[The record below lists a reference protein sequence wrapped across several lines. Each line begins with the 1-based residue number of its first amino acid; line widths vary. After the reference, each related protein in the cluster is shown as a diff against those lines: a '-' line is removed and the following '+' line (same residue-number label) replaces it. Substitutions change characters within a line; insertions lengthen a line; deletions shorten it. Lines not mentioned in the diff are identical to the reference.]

1 MPLLRNHKLIQNAL
15 VCQTRTMYL
24 NNIMENKMKN
34 IILLSV
40 LAVFLTSCSESVQ
53 EIQVTTVE
61 VSKTPLNLPN
71 PDPLQLQ
78 DVEWIIITK
87 DNANEI
93 FERIKSA
100 GGEYALFA
108 VEDTGY
114 EKLQINF
121 TDIRNKLAEQRQ
133 LLLAY
138 REYYEPVDQ
147 VE

>member
-1 MPLLRNHKLIQNAL
+1 
-15 VCQTRTMYL
+15 
-24 NNIMENKMKN
+24 MENKMKN
-34 IILLSV
+34 ILLLGL
-40 LAVFLTSCSESVQ
+40 LAVFLSSCSESVQ

-71 PDPLQLQ
+71 PDPLKLQ

-87 DNANEI
+87 DNAMEI
-93 FERIKSA
+93 FEKLKAA

-114 EKLQINF
+114 EKIQINF

-138 REYYEPVDQ
+138 KEYYESEEPEVT
-147 VE
+147 E

>member
-1 MPLLRNHKLIQNAL
+1 
-15 VCQTRTMYL
+15 
-24 NNIMENKMKN
+24 MENKMKN
-34 IILLSV
+34 IILLSL
-40 LAVFLTSCSESVQ
+40 LAVFLTSCGSSVQ

-61 VSKTPLNLPN
+61 VSKPPLHLQN
-71 PDPLQLQ
+71 PDPLKLQ

-138 REYYEPVDQ
+138 REYYEPSEPQPTTEASDV

>member
-1 MPLLRNHKLIQNAL
+1 
-15 VCQTRTMYL
+15 
-24 NNIMENKMKN
+24 MENKMKN
-34 IILLSV
+34 IILLSL
-40 LAVFLTSCSESVQ
+40 LAVFLTSCGSSVQ

-61 VSKTPLNLPN
+61 VSKTPLNLQN
-71 PDPLQLQ
+71 PDPLKLQ

-138 REYYEPVDQ
+138 REYYEPSEPQPTTEASDV

>member
-1 MPLLRNHKLIQNAL
+1 
-15 VCQTRTMYL
+15 
-24 NNIMENKMKN
+24 MENKMKN
-34 IILLSV
+34 IILLSL
-40 LAVFLTSCSESVQ
+40 LAVFLTSCGSSVQ

-71 PDPLQLQ
+71 PDPLKLQ

-138 REYYEPVDQ
+138 REYYEPQPTTEASDV

>member
-1 MPLLRNHKLIQNAL
+1 
-15 VCQTRTMYL
+15 
-24 NNIMENKMKN
+24 MENKMKN

-40 LAVFLTSCSESVQ
+40 LAVFLTSCGSSVQ

-61 VSKTPLNLPN
+61 VSMTPLNLPN
-71 PDPLQLQ
+71 PDPLKLQ

-138 REYYEPVDQ
+138 REYYEPSEPQPTTEASDV

>member
-1 MPLLRNHKLIQNAL
+1 
-15 VCQTRTMYL
+15 
-24 NNIMENKMKN
+24 MENKMKN
-34 IILLSV
+34 IILLSL
-40 LAVFLTSCSESVQ
+40 LAVFLTSCGSSVQ

-71 PDPLQLQ
+71 PDPLKLQ

>member
-1 MPLLRNHKLIQNAL
+1 
-15 VCQTRTMYL
+15 
-24 NNIMENKMKN
+24 MENKMKN
-34 IILLSV
+34 ILLLGL
-40 LAVFLTSCSESVQ
+40 LAVFLSSCSESVQ

-71 PDPLQLQ
+71 PDPLKLQ

-87 DNANEI
+87 DNAMEI
-93 FERIKSA
+93 FDKLKAA

-114 EKLQINF
+114 EKIQINF

-138 REYYEPVDQ
+138 KEYYES
-147 VE
+147 EESETTE

>member
-1 MPLLRNHKLIQNAL
+1 
-15 VCQTRTMYL
+15 
-24 NNIMENKMKN
+24 MENKMKN
-34 IILLSV
+34 ILLLGL
-40 LAVFLTSCSESVQ
+40 LAVFLSSCSESVQ

-87 DNANEI
+87 DNAMEI
-93 FERIKSA
+93 FEKLKAA

-114 EKLQINF
+114 EKIQVNY
-121 TDIRNKLAEQRQ
+121 TDIRNKLAEQKQ

-138 REYYEPVDQ
+138 KEYYESEEP
-147 VE
+147 EGTE

>member
-1 MPLLRNHKLIQNAL
+1 
-15 VCQTRTMYL
+15 
-24 NNIMENKMKN
+24 MKN
-34 IILLSV
+34 ILLLGL
-40 LAVFLTSCSESVQ
+40 LAVFLSSCSESVQ

-61 VSKTPLNLPN
+61 VSKTPLNLSN

-87 DNANEI
+87 DNAMEI
-93 FERIKSA
+93 FEKLKAA

-114 EKLQINF
+114 EKIQVNY
-121 TDIRNKLAEQRQ
+121 TDIRNKLAEQKQ

-138 REYYEPVDQ
+138 KEYYESEE
-147 VE
+147 VETTE

>member
-1 MPLLRNHKLIQNAL
+1 
-15 VCQTRTMYL
+15 
-24 NNIMENKMKN
+24 MENKMKN

-40 LAVFLTSCSESVQ
+40 LAVFLTSCGSSVQ

-71 PDPLQLQ
+71 PDPLKLQ
-78 DVEWIIITK
+78 NVEWIIITK

-138 REYYEPVDQ
+138 REYYEPSEPQPTTEASDV
-147 VE
+147 VK

>member
-1 MPLLRNHKLIQNAL
+1 
-15 VCQTRTMYL
+15 
-24 NNIMENKMKN
+24 MKN
-34 IILLSV
+34 ILLLGL
-40 LAVFLTSCSESVQ
+40 LAVFLSSCSESVQ

-71 PDPLQLQ
+71 PDPLKLQ

-114 EKLQINF
+114 EKLQINY

-138 REYYEPVDQ
+138 REYYEPIEEAEVT
-147 VE
+147 E

>member
-1 MPLLRNHKLIQNAL
+1 
-15 VCQTRTMYL
+15 
-24 NNIMENKMKN
+24 MENKMKN

-40 LAVFLTSCSESVQ
+40 LAVFLTSCGSSVQ

-71 PDPLQLQ
+71 PDPLKLQ

-138 REYYEPVDQ
+138 REYYEPSEPQPITEASDV

>member
-1 MPLLRNHKLIQNAL
+1 
-15 VCQTRTMYL
+15 MYL

-34 IILLSV
+34 ILLLGL
-40 LAVFLTSCSESVQ
+40 LAVFLSSCSESVQ
-53 EIQVTTVE
+53 EIQVTTIE
-61 VSKTPLNLPN
+61 VSKIPLNLPN

-87 DNANEI
+87 DNAMEI
-93 FERIKSA
+93 FEKLKAA

-114 EKLQINF
+114 EKIQVNY
-121 TDIRNKLAEQRQ
+121 TDIRNKLAEQKQ

-138 REYYEPVDQ
+138 KEYYESEE
-147 VE
+147 VETTE

>member
-1 MPLLRNHKLIQNAL
+1 
-15 VCQTRTMYL
+15 MYL

-34 IILLSV
+34 ILLLGL
-40 LAVFLTSCSESVQ
+40 LAVFLSSCSESVQ
-53 EIQVTTVE
+53 EIQVTTIE

-87 DNANEI
+87 DNAMEI
-93 FERIKSA
+93 FEKLKAA

-114 EKLQINF
+114 EKIQVNY
-121 TDIRNKLAEQRQ
+121 TDIRNKLAEQKQ

-138 REYYEPVDQ
+138 KEYYESEEPEVT
-147 VE
+147 E

>member
-1 MPLLRNHKLIQNAL
+1 
-15 VCQTRTMYL
+15 
-24 NNIMENKMKN
+24 MKN
-34 IILLSV
+34 IILLSL
-40 LAVFLTSCSESVQ
+40 LAVFLTSCGSSVQ

-71 PDPLQLQ
+71 PDPLKLQ

-138 REYYEPVDQ
+138 REYYEPTEPQPTTESSDV

>member
-1 MPLLRNHKLIQNAL
+1 
-15 VCQTRTMYL
+15 
-24 NNIMENKMKN
+24 MENKMKN
-34 IILLSV
+34 IILLSL
-40 LAVFLTSCSESVQ
+40 LAVFLTSCGSSVQ

-61 VSKTPLNLPN
+61 VSKPPLNLQN
-71 PDPLQLQ
+71 PDPLKLQ

-138 REYYEPVDQ
+138 REYYEPQPTTEASDV

>member
-1 MPLLRNHKLIQNAL
+1 
-15 VCQTRTMYL
+15 MYL

-34 IILLSV
+34 ILLLGL
-40 LAVFLTSCSESVQ
+40 LAVFLSSCSESVQ

-71 PDPLQLQ
+71 PDPLKLQ

-87 DNANEI
+87 DNAMEI
-93 FERIKSA
+93 FEKLKAA

-114 EKLQINF
+114 EKIQINF

-138 REYYEPVDQ
+138 KEYYESEDTATT
-147 VE
+147 E

>member
-1 MPLLRNHKLIQNAL
+1 
-15 VCQTRTMYL
+15 
-24 NNIMENKMKN
+24 MENKMKN
-34 IILLSV
+34 ILLLGL
-40 LAVFLTSCSESVQ
+40 LAVFLSSCSESVQ

-87 DNANEI
+87 DNAMEI
-93 FERIKSA
+93 FEKLKAA

-114 EKLQINF
+114 EKIQVNY
-121 TDIRNKLAEQRQ
+121 TDIRNKLAEQKQ
-133 LLLAY
+133 LLFAY
-138 REYYEPVDQ
+138 KEYYESEEPEVT
-147 VE
+147 E

>member
-1 MPLLRNHKLIQNAL
+1 
-15 VCQTRTMYL
+15 
-24 NNIMENKMKN
+24 MENKMKN
-34 IILLSV
+34 ILLLGL
-40 LAVFLTSCSESVQ
+40 LAVFLSSCSESVQ

-71 PDPLQLQ
+71 PDPLKLQ

-87 DNANEI
+87 DNAMEI
-93 FERIKSA
+93 FEKLKAA

-114 EKLQINF
+114 EKIQVNF

-138 REYYEPVDQ
+138 KEYYESEEPEVT
-147 VE
+147 E

>member
-1 MPLLRNHKLIQNAL
+1 
-15 VCQTRTMYL
+15 
-24 NNIMENKMKN
+24 MENKMKN
-34 IILLSV
+34 ILLLGL
-40 LAVFLTSCSESVQ
+40 LAVFLSSCSESVQ
-53 EIQVTTVE
+53 EIQVTTIE

-87 DNANEI
+87 DNAMEI
-93 FERIKSA
+93 FDKLKAA

-114 EKLQINF
+114 EKIQVNY
-121 TDIRNKLAEQRQ
+121 TDIRNKLAEQKQ

-138 REYYEPVDQ
+138 KEYYESEEPEVT
-147 VE
+147 E

>member
-1 MPLLRNHKLIQNAL
+1 
-15 VCQTRTMYL
+15 
-24 NNIMENKMKN
+24 MENKMKN

-40 LAVFLTSCSESVQ
+40 LAVFLTSCGSSVQ

-61 VSKTPLNLPN
+61 VSKTPLNLAN
-71 PDPLQLQ
+71 PDPLKLQ

-138 REYYEPVDQ
+138 REYYEPVDTE
-147 VE
+147 VTE